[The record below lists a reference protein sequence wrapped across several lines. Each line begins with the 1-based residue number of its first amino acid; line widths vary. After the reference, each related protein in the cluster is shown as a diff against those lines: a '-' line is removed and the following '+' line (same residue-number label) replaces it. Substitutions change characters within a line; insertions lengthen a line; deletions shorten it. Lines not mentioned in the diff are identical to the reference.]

1 MCIILDANRL
11 GEFNAE
17 PPDEDMKPVRR
28 WVDKRNGKI
37 AYADTKKFRDEWDR
51 GGGYQLRRQLQR
63 RGKLKII
70 SNQDVEQKTRELE
83 GEIASNDAHI
93 IALALVADVKVLVS
107 GDKALI
113 SDFKAR
119 VRRGKVYTRKTQVHL
134 LKKDICP

>member
-11 GEFNAE
+11 GEFNGE

-37 AYADTKKFRDEWDR
+37 AYADTEKFRDEWDR
-51 GGGYQLRRQLQR
+51 GGGYQLRRELQR
-63 RGKLKII
+63 RDKLKLI
-70 SNQDVEQKTRELE
+70 SNQDVEQKMREFE

-107 GDKALI
+107 GDKVLI

-119 VRRGKVYTRKTQVHL
+119 VRQGKVYTRKTHAHL
-134 LKKDICP
+134 LKKDTCP

>member
-11 GEFNAE
+11 GEFNGE

-28 WVDKRNGKI
+28 WVDERNGRI
-37 AYADTKKFRDEWDR
+37 VYADTEKFRDEWDR

-63 RGKLKII
+63 RGKLKLI

-93 IALALVADVKVLVS
+93 IALALVAGVKVLVS
-107 GDKALI
+107 GDTALI
-113 SDFKAR
+113 RDFKAR
-119 VRRGKVYTRKTQVHL
+119 VRRGKVYTKKEHAHL
-134 LKKDICP
+134 LTKDTCP